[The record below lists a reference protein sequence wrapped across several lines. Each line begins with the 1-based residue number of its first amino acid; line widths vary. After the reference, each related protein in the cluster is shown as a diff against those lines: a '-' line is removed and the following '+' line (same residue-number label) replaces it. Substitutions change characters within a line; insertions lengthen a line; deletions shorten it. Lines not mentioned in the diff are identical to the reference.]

1 MNTKELV
8 KALTYLE
15 SVTGYEW
22 DLVRGIVDRIA
33 DGEAV
38 VLSSEWLNWKK
49 GHVEFYPLNLS
60 VVKTWSTQE
69 EGVKLEFFI
78 RGGNVLCEAVISD
91 INNSRYFS
99 KENRFKAT
107 IQLKQSFVRSI
118 GGLIEWNLYAKASR
132 AYEDH
137 LEKQRQE
144 WIKSFKDNI
153 ITYFQIE

>member
-49 GHVEFYPLNLS
+49 GHAEFYPLNLS
-60 VVKTWSTQE
+60 VINTWSTQE
-69 EGVKLEFFI
+69 EGVNLKFFMQ
-78 RGGNVLCEAVISD
+78 GGNVICEAIIADISRD
-91 INNSRYFS
+91 RGGFNP
-99 KENRFKAT
+99 ENRFRAT

-118 GGLIEWNLYAKASR
+118 DGLIEGKLYAKASR
-132 AYEDH
+132 AYDDY
-137 LEKQRQE
+137 LEKQKQE
-144 WIKSFKDNI
+144 LVGLLVK
-153 ITYFQIE
+153 E